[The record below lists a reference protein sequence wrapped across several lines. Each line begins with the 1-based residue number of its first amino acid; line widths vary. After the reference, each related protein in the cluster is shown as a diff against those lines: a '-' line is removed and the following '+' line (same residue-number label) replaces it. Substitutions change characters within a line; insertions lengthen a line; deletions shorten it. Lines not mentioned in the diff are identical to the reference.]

1 MKSMGFSSFHS
12 DFFHPAA
19 SPRGRKKMW
28 VVGIGEGDEL
38 IGGYEGLM
46 AGQTRVTRKTSRDT
60 GTEPLWLKT
69 AGLPSLVAALSAE
82 KREGICHLT

>member
-12 DFFHPAA
+12 HVFHPAA

-28 VVGIGEGDEL
+28 VVGVGGEDEL

-46 AGQTRVTRKTSRDT
+46 AGQARVITKTSGDT
-60 GTEPLWLKT
+60 GTEPLWLK
-69 AGLPSLVAALSAE
+69 A
-82 KREGICHLT
+82 